1 MTTYPKPN
9 FTDRFTSATNIYY
22 GWIIVFVSTL
32 MMGVGYG
39 IMYSYSVFF
48 KPIVD
53 TFDWDRATVSS
64 IYSISLVLRGAAS
77 IITGWLS
84 DRYGPIKM
92 TSFCGVMFTL
102 GLVLSGYVDQLW
114 QFYITY
120 GLILSIG
127 LSGVFSI
134 GSAVTSRWFIR
145 KRALALAITST
156 GSGIGTLT
164 IVPLSEWLIHVYG
177 WQYVFI
183 ALGLCAGFLLLSTSF
198 LLRLPPSSDTGIITS
213 GNISIPETVYEKSFK
228 EAAFS
233 KKMFMLNTIFSLIM
247 FCMHMVMIH
256 LVNYATDMG
265 ISSLKAAGFISTIGV
280 VSIAG
285 RLVMGSASARI
296 GTHNSLLICNVL
308 RIVALFWLFF
318 CRSTA
323 DFYIFS
329 IIFGFAYG
337 GEIPQMPL
345 FIGGLFG
352 VKSMAALM
360 GLLIFVSNIL
370 GGMGPYIGGKIY
382 DHTSHYQYAILLAF
396 IFSIFAL
403 ILALRFKKTTSIA
416 NP

>member
-1 MTTYPKPN
+1 MAAPSKPY
-9 FTDRFTSATNIYY
+9 FTDRFTSATSIYY
-22 GWIIVFVSTL
+22 GWVIVSVATL
-32 MMGVGYG
+32 LMGIGYG

-48 KPIVD
+48 KPIID
-53 TFDWDRATVSS
+53 TFEWDRATVSS
-64 IYSISLVLRGAAS
+64 VYSISLVLRGAVS
-77 IITGWLS
+77 ILTGWLS

-92 TSFCGVMFTL
+92 TSFCGIMLAL
-102 GLVLSGYVDQLW
+102 GLILSGYVNQLW
-114 QFYITY
+114 QFYLTY

-127 LSGVFSI
+127 LSGSFTI
-134 GSAVTSRWFIR
+134 GSAVTSRWFNR
-145 KRALALAITST
+145 KRAIALAITST
-156 GSGIGTLT
+156 GSGLGTLT
-164 IVPLSEWLIHVYG
+164 IVPLSERMINIYG
-177 WQYVFI
+177 WQFVFI
-183 ALGLCAGFLLLSTSF
+183 ALGLCAGLLIISTSF
-198 LLRLPPSSDTGIITS
+198 LLRLPPQESGKDISESSIIL
-213 GNISIPETVYEKSFK
+213 NTVPEKSFK

-233 KKMFMLNTIFSLIM
+233 KEMLMLNTIFSFIL
-247 FCMHMVMIH
+247 FCMHMIMIH

-265 ISSLKAAGFISTIGV
+265 ISSMKAAGFISTIGV

-308 RIVALFWLFF
+308 RIISLFWLFF
-318 CRSTA
+318 CRSAA
-323 DFYIFS
+323 DFYIFA

-370 GGMGPYIGGKIY
+370 GAMGPYTGGKIY
-382 DHTSHYQYAILLAF
+382 DLTSHYQYAILLAF
-396 IFSIFAL
+396 IFSIFAF

-416 NP
+416 AP